1 MSCLI
6 GTCKGKWLNGLG
18 WWKTIKAW
26 SDKEEEVRIIR
37 RSASCRCFL
46 ENINAP
52 LSNLEYQLRALDLW
66 RGGFPVSRIVTHS
79 VITGLLE
86 GLGEVLWSMNGQSG
100 LFHDLSLLLNVCWS
114 NIKIQMEMNNTT
126 DWSLENTIA
135 PPEGFVASHGS
146 FNRVKKA
153 SPAVSLL
160 LSMPVIR

>member
-6 GTCKGKWLNGLG
+6 GTCKGKWLNGLV
-18 WWKTIKAW
+18 WWKTIKVW

-37 RSASCRCFL
+37 RSASCRCFF
-46 ENINAP
+46 ENINVP
-52 LSNLEYQLRALDLW
+52 PSNLEYQLRALDLW

-114 NIKIQMEMNNTT
+114 NIKWRWTTQQIGVWKIQLLHLRALWPPMEA
-126 DWSLENTIA
+126 LIA
-135 PPEGFVASHGS
+135 WRKRHQQFPCFCQC
-146 FNRVKKA
+146 
-153 SPAVSLL
+153 L
-160 LSMPVIR
+160 